1 VNLAPGVRRDDEVVS
16 EPVYAADDPAGR
28 ISVALESL
36 VAIYHARSGATHLL
50 APPAP
55 EILEA
60 LAAGPADIGTILER
74 LRATHDL
81 SGEDARAAIAARLD
95 ELEASGLVW
104 RA

>member
-1 VNLAPGVRRDDEVVS
+1 MTVYIADPPEARTLVV
-16 EPVYAADDPAGR
+16 
-28 ISVALESL
+28 LESL
-36 VAIYHARSGATHLL
+36 VAIFHARSGMTHLL

-60 LAAGPADIGTILER
+60 LSQGPADADTILDR
-74 LRATHDL
+74 LTRSHEVDAT
-81 SGEDARAAIAARLD
+81 DAVPVIAARLD